1 MRTLTLGAALT
12 VLGLL
17 APVAAGAQVAS
28 PVPEAVGL
36 GGSYTALARGIA
48 APAWNPAGLGMP
60 DNPGASFALLPFSVT
75 AGLSPVTPADLAEYD
90 GQLIPA
96 AVRQEWLAA
105 ITEAGGETG
114 NAGAEVTFL
123 ALGFGPVALS
133 ASSTVRGQVNLA
145 PDVAEVLFFGNA
157 GLTGDPQDYS
167 LQGSNFDVAGTTTF
181 AASMGFPLSISLGP
195 LPDQHF
201 AVGATV
207 KYTVGNFLMLGQ
219 ESRSTISSDPIAVD
233 IRFPIVHSP
242 LPDDSAQDQTFGDIA
257 NNGGGFGLDIG
268 AAWQGGP
275 FSAGVVVKNVVNT
288 FEWDLDGLQFREGTA
303 TWDADSSST
312 SFDTASI
319 ANAPGELIDRIET
332 LYGFSPTLAA
342 GAAMQVTPFLE
353 VTGELRHSLEES
365 LNVGERSHLGVGA
378 ELTILPV
385 LPIRA
390 GVAAISGG
398 YQLSGGLGLRLGPVQ
413 LAFSAAAR
421 QTDLGDAARM
431 ALGLTYG
438 L

>member
-1 MRTLTLGAALT
+1 MHTRTLGAALT

-17 APVAAGAQVAS
+17 APTAAAAQVAN
-28 PVPEAVGL
+28 PAPQAVGV

-60 DNPGASFALLPFSVT
+60 DGPRLSFAVLPLSFT
-75 AGLSPVTPADLAEYD
+75 AGLSPVSTGDLAEYQ
-90 GQLIPA
+90 GELIPA
-96 AVRQEWLAA
+96 SARQEWLAA

-114 NAGAEVTFL
+114 TVDADVTFL

-133 ASSTVRGQVNLA
+133 ASSTVRGRVNMA

-157 GLTGDPQDYS
+157 GLTGDPRDYS
-167 LQGSNFDVAGTTTF
+167 LQGSNFDVVGTTTF
-181 AASMGFPLSISLGP
+181 AASMGMPLSLALGP

-207 KYTVGNFLMLGQ
+207 KYTVGNFLVLGQ
-219 ESRSTISSDPIAVD
+219 ESQSTISSDPIAVD
-233 IRFPIVHSP
+233 IRFPIIHTP
-242 LPDDSAQDQTFGDIA
+242 LPDDSAEDQTFGDVA
-257 NNGGGFGLDIG
+257 NNGGGFSLDIG

-275 FSAGVVVKNVVNT
+275 FSAGVVVKNVVST
-288 FEWDLDGLQFREGTA
+288 FEWDLDGLQYREGTA
-303 TWDADSSST
+303 TWNADTSST

-319 ANAPGELIDRIET
+319 ANAPPELIDRIET

-353 VTGELRHSLEES
+353 VTGELRHSLEEN
-365 LNVGERSHLGVGA
+365 LNVGERSHVGVGA

-390 GVAAISGG
+390 GVAAVSGG
-398 YQLSGGLGLRLGPVQ
+398 YQLSGGLGLRLGPVE

-431 ALGLTYG
+431 AFGLTYG